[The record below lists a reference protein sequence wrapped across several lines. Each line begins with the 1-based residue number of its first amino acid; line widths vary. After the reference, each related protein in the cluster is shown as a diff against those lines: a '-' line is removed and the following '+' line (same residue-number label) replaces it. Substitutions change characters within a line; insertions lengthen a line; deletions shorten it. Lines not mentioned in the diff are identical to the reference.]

1 MEKKSF
7 WSLFAIMMVSALC
20 LGLTSCS
27 DDDDDND
34 GGNVNLENVEP
45 GVLTGKW
52 QCVSIACVE
61 DGEKDNREVNESY
74 YLIINEDGTAIVN
87 PWHLFDMPGLSSNDI
102 NVNWSAE
109 RNKLILRSQID
120 DSYLVLTIKKL
131 TRNELVTEAYDGDD
145 YTETHTFKKVT
156 E

>member
-1 MEKKSF
+1 MKKKSF

-20 LGLTSCS
+20 LGLASCS

-74 YLIINEDGTAIVN
+74 YLIINEDGTAVIGY
-87 PWHLFDMPGLSSNDI
+87 WYLFDMPGLSSNDI

-131 TRNELVTEAYDGDD
+131 TRNELVTETYDGDD